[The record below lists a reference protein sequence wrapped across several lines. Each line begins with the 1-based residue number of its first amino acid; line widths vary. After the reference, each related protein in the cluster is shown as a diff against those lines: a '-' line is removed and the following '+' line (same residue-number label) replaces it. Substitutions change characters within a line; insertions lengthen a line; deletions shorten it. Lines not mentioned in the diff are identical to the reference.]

1 MTGSCQP
8 WSCPWKQVLLGRTAI
23 SQRMRREREGT
34 PLAGFTYSYFFCGC
48 AWVKE
53 PCCNLVSLW
62 YRPILR
68 FGDSHDF
75 YQQKK
80 IGQLTTKGQANNDSF
95 VSGHSWDSKP
105 FTGFNRTSETWL
117 CRGTGKIPWPLL
129 EHIRT
134 LKVTTELTKD
144 MEAWEPLF
152 LMWTVLQLLSGC
164 FRNEAE
170 TTTRLENRNI
180 LASVGEYW
188 PPIVNNNYAVKKEY
202 FTDETIFGDWVGIIS
217 EVRKEICKNIL
228 RCDYLS

>member
-1 MTGSCQP
+1 MTGSSQP
-8 WSCPWKQVLLGRTAI
+8 WSRPWKQVLLGRTAI

-117 CRGTGKIPWPLL
+117 CRGTGENPMTSF
-129 EHIRT
+129 RT
-134 LKVTTELTKD
+134 HKD
-144 MEAWEPLF
+144 SQGDYRAYKRHGGLGA
-152 LMWTVLQLLSGC
+152 TLS
-164 FRNEAE
+164 NVNSP
-170 TTTRLENRNI
+170 T
-180 LASVGEYW
+180 AS
-188 PPIVNNNYAVKKEY
+188 
-202 FTDETIFGDWVGIIS
+202 
-217 EVRKEICKNIL
+217 
-228 RCDYLS
+228 